1 MTKTARCPAFL
12 VSAPASGQ
20 GKTLV
25 TAALARLHRK
35 AGRRVR
41 VFKCGPDFLDPM
53 ILEQASGA
61 PVHQL
66 DLFMVGEDECRRLLH
81 EAAQEA
87 DVILVEGV
95 MGLYDGD
102 PSAADLA
109 ARFGLPVLAVID
121 GSAMAQTFGALAH
134 GLASYRKDVTLA
146 AVLANRVGSARHAQM
161 LEESLPPSITWLGA
175 LPRDAAAAFPER
187 HLGLVQA
194 AEIADL
200 DARLDRAV
208 ANLPAAAGW
217 LPPEVA
223 FAVPAAGNGPEMR
236 LQGITIA
243 VARDAAFGFI
253 YPANVACLEAM
264 GARLAFFSPLHDA
277 ALPECDAVWLPGGY
291 PELHLERL
299 SANRPMIASLRAH
312 HAAGKAILAEC
323 GGMLFCLEEL
333 EGQDGSCA
341 PMAGLMPGKAVM
353 QPRLAALGLQ
363 QAALPGGTLR
373 GHTFHYS
380 RMQTEQAALT
390 RATTADGR
398 QGEPVLRCGSLTASY
413 MHFYF
418 PSAPQA
424 AARFFTPLR

>member
-95 MGLYDGD
+95 MGLYDGN

-109 ARFGLPVLAVID
+109 ACFGLPVLAVID

-200 DARLDRAV
+200 DARLDRAA

-223 FAVPAAGNGPEMR
+223 FAAPAAGNGPER
-236 LQGITIA
+236 LLEGVAIA

-291 PELHLERL
+291 PELYLERL

-312 HAAGKAILAEC
+312 HAAAKAILAEC

-380 RMQTEQAALT
+380 RMQTERAALT

-398 QGEPVLRCGSLTASY
+398 QGEPVFRCGSLTASY

-424 AARFFTPLR
+424 VVRFFMPLQ